1 MLKQIKLC
9 PSGCQYWNKSVV
21 ARNGKLLAYC
31 STLAIYFVDM
41 DTFSIAKIIAAHDQT
56 ITCISWNSMNPVQL
70 ASVSMDNLLYIWNL
84 STDTPDVQ
92 LNLPGAV
99 LMLEFNPNK
108 TDELL
113 LLHENGD
120 IRILNTV
127 TKALTKKANYAG
139 LRPKSLKFHPS
150 FPGRFALGCNEGGA
164 LACLMSTDSVKK
176 LDLNKNSPACE
187 DIQWDPLSDKYL
199 LVGFKD
205 GSLALFDVDTTQIM
219 MAFDRISTG
228 IKSIAW
234 NKASPGEFFTVT
246 DKIAALKI
254 WNVSKKNPVDTVK
267 LGNSGISHI
276 SYMHD
281 RGELICAFKNG
292 SMGVYSLLKK
302 KLEFCTEPG
311 HAETVF
317 DISINP
323 KDKNM
328 IATASYEG
336 TIKIWDLRSMKNIDT
351 LHSDALGLGEFKG
364 VMQVKCVLYGVA
376 WGPGT
381 LIAACTAKG
390 DVLVFDYSK
399 TRLLHRFRPTIE
411 APIYR
416 INWNPARPELLA
428 VGTTDSFLA
437 ILKIE
442 GKTMSKYKMIK
453 HPMSVFG
460 TVWHPVNAMQ
470 IATGCL
476 DGKIRVFNDG
486 ELAVEIKAHEGK
498 IFNLAWNPCFDNVI
512 ATSSDDKTVG
522 VWDVSS
528 KRAVAQLRGHTQN
541 TRAIVWNTEVPWI
554 LISGSWD
561 ATIRVWDVRTSEC
574 LHVSNEHHA
583 DVYGLTSHPN
593 RPFLLLSCSRDAS
606 VRFWSLEEYISEL
619 ELRSLSGDAWS
630 SLLAAPSLEASQ
642 PLSLMG
648 SGSKLVQEQLSGASD
663 VDRFKL
669 LLTFF
674 RFRTGE
680 DDFFEILNFIKYNK
694 SVNINN
700 TILPI
705 EELYSSRSS
714 KATELETAS
723 GMAYLGSALAKKE
736 DRLKESAKTHL
747 KLGNLKQYCELMIK
761 LNNWERAL
769 AFAPGFCLDYWQNVA
784 SRYAQYLANNEKED
798 AAAVM
803 LAAGKPE
810 KAIQYLLKRRDFED
824 ALLVASRKGSGVFT
838 AAPGEGPRAV
848 VTESSEDYVLRDIV
862 NKLAEDQF
870 MVSEPVLAAST
881 HLALKDFKSA
891 YNKFLRSHELTYAL
905 AISELFGLND
915 QELKVYLARK
925 CEKKGLWSVAFKLIG
940 SNDRAKELIAAR
952 LPDTG
957 RYELFG
963 LKSVEEFASLAQRAA
978 ADGNS
983 KEAVRLFIVCRNFQR
998 AGELAVQMFKELCS
1012 SDDLSEMLEVVQY
1025 FAYANLENVSL
1036 KTKAE
1041 LLAIGSLVGGMES
1054 YWKGYS
1060 VTYMLFATFANLVR
1074 MQHLE
1079 LPVSQNAQIIVH
1091 SVLESLRSTDSAK
1104 EILASAQGLTAGER
1118 ESVENLMGQF
1128 GKVHLSAGKETVR
1141 NRMRLVG
1148 GNLPANN
1155 ANKKTPVSI
1164 FTRKPIQG
1172 SVFPIG
1178 THALGL
1184 DEALMWTKV
1193 NPFSPLNDGSLIN
1206 PY

>member
-56 ITCISWNSMNPVQL
+56 ITCISWNSLNPVQL

-84 STDTPDVQ
+84 STDIPDVQ

-99 LMLEFNPNK
+99 LMIEFNPNK
-108 TDELL
+108 VDELL

-120 IRILNTV
+120 IRILNTL

-176 LDLNKNSPACE
+176 LDLNKNSPPSE
-187 DIQWDPLSDKYL
+187 DIQWDPLSEKYL
-199 LVGFKD
+199 LVAFKD
-205 GSLALFDVDTTQIM
+205 GSLALFDVETTQIM
-219 MAFDRISTG
+219 MSFERISTG

-234 NKASPGEFFTVT
+234 NKSSPGEFFTVT

-276 SYMHD
+276 GYMHD

-336 TIKIWDLRSMKNIDT
+336 TIKIWDLRTMKNIDT

-376 WGPGT
+376 WGPNT
-381 LIAACTAKG
+381 LIATCTAKG

-416 INWNPARPELLA
+416 ISWSSLRPDLIA
-428 VGTTDSFLA
+428 VGTTDSYLA

-442 GKTMSKYKMIK
+442 GKTISKHKMVK
-453 HPMSVFG
+453 HPQSVFG
-460 TVWHPVNAMQ
+460 TVWHPNNPLQ
-470 IATGCL
+470 IATGCQ

-486 ELAVEIKAHEGK
+486 ELSVEIKAHEGK
-498 IFNLAWNPCFDNVI
+498 IFNLAWNPCFDNII
-512 ATSSDDKTVG
+512 ATSSDDKSVG
-522 VWDVSS
+522 VWDVTT

-541 TRAIVWNTEVPWI
+541 TRAIVWNSEVPWV

-574 LHVSNEHHA
+574 LHISNEHHA
-583 DVYGLTSHPN
+583 DVYGLTSHPQ

-619 ELRSLSGDAWS
+619 ELRIMSGESWS
-630 SLLAAPSLEASQ
+630 SLIASPSLETTA

-648 SGSKLVQEQLSGASD
+648 SGGRALLPLLVDSSD
-663 VDRFKL
+663 VDRLKHI
-669 LLTFF
+669 LTFF

-680 DDFFEILNFIKYNK
+680 DDFFDILNFIKHGK
-694 SVNINN
+694 TVNMNN
-700 TILPI
+700 QVLPI
-705 EELYSSRSS
+705 EELSSSRSS

-747 KLGNLKQYCELMIK
+747 KLGNIKQYCELMIK

-784 SRYAQYLANNEKED
+784 SRYSQFLANNEKED
-798 AAAVM
+798 AAAVL
-803 LAAGKPE
+803 LASGKPD

-838 AAPGEGPRAV
+838 AAPGEGPRSIVAER
-848 VTESSEDYVLRDIV
+848 TEDYVLRDIV
-862 NKLAEDQF
+862 SKLAEDHF
-870 MVSEPVLAAST
+870 LVSEPVQAAAT
-881 HLALKDFKSA
+881 HLALKDFRSA
-891 YNKFLRSHELTYAL
+891 FNKFVRSHELTYAL
-905 AISELFGLND
+905 GLAQLFGID
-915 QELKVYLARK
+915 SKEVKIFLARK
-925 CEKKGLWSVAFKLIG
+925 CEKKGLWSTAFRFLEDNSKVRELMA
-940 SNDRAKELIAAR
+940 AK
-952 LPDTG
+952 LPDVG

-963 LKSVEEFASLAQRAA
+963 LKSPEDYANSAGMT
-978 ADGNS
+978 GNDC
-983 KEAVRLFIVCRNFQR
+983 KEAIRLFIVSRNFQR
-998 AGELAVQMFKELCS
+998 AADLAVSRFKELCS
-1012 SDDLSEMLEVVQY
+1012 SDDLSEMFEILQY
-1025 FAYANLENVSL
+1025 FAFANLENVSL

-1060 VTYMLFATFANLVR
+1060 VTFMLFATFANLVR
-1074 MQHLE
+1074 MQHLD
-1079 LPVSQNAQIIVH
+1079 LPVSQNCQIIVH
-1091 SVLESLRSTDSAK
+1091 AVLESLRSSETAK
-1104 EILASAQGLTAGER
+1104 EILASAQNLSSSER
-1118 ESVENLMGQF
+1118 EAVDYLNGQF
-1128 GKVHLSAGKETVR
+1128 SKVHLNAGKETVR

-1155 ANKKTPVSI
+1155 ANKKSPISI

-1178 THALGL
+1178 SHALGL

>member
-56 ITCISWNSMNPVQL
+56 ITCISWNTLNPAQL

-84 STDTPDVQ
+84 TTDIPDVQ

-99 LMLEFNPNK
+99 LMIEFNPNK
-108 TDELL
+108 ADELL

-120 IRILNTV
+120 IRILNTL

-164 LACLMSTDSVKK
+164 LACMMSNDNVKK
-176 LDLNKNSPACE
+176 CDLNKQSPPSE

-199 LVGFKD
+199 LVAFKD
-205 GSLALFDVDTTQIM
+205 GSLALFDVETAQILSS
-219 MAFDRISTG
+219 FDRISTG

-234 NKASPGEFFTVT
+234 NKSSPGEFFSVT

-302 KLEFCTEPG
+302 KLEYCTEPG

-336 TIKIWDLRSMKNIDT
+336 TIKIWDLRNMRNIDT
-351 LHSDALGLGEFKG
+351 LHSDALGLGQFKG
-364 VMQVKCVLYGVA
+364 IMQIKCVLYGVA

-381 LIAACTAKG
+381 LIATCTAKG
-390 DVLVFDYSK
+390 DVLIYDYSK

-416 INWNPARPELLA
+416 ISWNNLQTDLIA
-428 VGTTDSFLA
+428 VGTTDNYLA

-442 GKTMSKYKMIK
+442 PKIISKHKMIK
-453 HPMSVFG
+453 HPQSVFG
-460 TVWHPVNAMQ
+460 TVWHPNNALQ

-486 ELAVEIKAHEGK
+486 ELISEIKAHEGK
-498 IFNLAWNPCFDNVI
+498 IFNLAWNPCFDNII

-522 VWDVSS
+522 VWDVTS
-528 KRAVAQLRGHTQN
+528 KRAIAQLRGHTQN
-541 TRAIVWNTEVPWI
+541 TRAIVWNSEVPWI
-554 LISGSWD
+554 LVSGSWD
-561 ATIRVWDVRTSEC
+561 STIRVWDVRTSEC
-574 LHVSNEHHA
+574 LHISTEHHA
-583 DVYGLTSHPN
+583 DVYGLTSHIS

-606 VRFWSLEEYISEL
+606 VRFWSLEEYITEL
-619 ELRSLSGDAWS
+619 ELRVLSGNSWGSILGAASLEVNTPLALMGLGSKSLST
-630 SLLAAPSLEASQ
+630 LLATSNP
-642 PLSLMG
+642 
-648 SGSKLVQEQLSGASD
+648 
-663 VDRFKL
+663 VDRFKHI
-669 LLTFF
+669 LTFF

-680 DDFFEILNFIKYNK
+680 DDFFEILNFIKNNT

-700 TILPI
+700 QVLPI

-723 GMAYLGSALAKKE
+723 GMAYLGSALAKKD

-747 KLGNLKQYCELMIK
+747 KLGNLRQYCELMIK
-761 LNNWERAL
+761 LGNWERAL

-784 SRYAQYLANNEKED
+784 QRYAQHLANNEKED
-798 AAAVM
+798 AGAVL
-803 LAAGKPE
+803 LASGKPD
-810 KAIQYLLKRRDFED
+810 KAIQFLLKRRDFED

-838 AAPGEGPRAV
+838 GPPPEGPRKQEV
-848 VTESSEDYVLRDIV
+848 EGTEDYVLRDIV
-862 NKLAEDQF
+862 NKLAEDF
-870 MVSEPVLAAST
+870 FLVSEPVMAAAT
-881 HLALKDFKSA
+881 HLSLRDYKSA
-891 YNKFLRSHELTYAL
+891 YNKFMRSHELAYAL
-905 AISELFGLND
+905 AISELFEVQD
-915 QELKVYLARK
+915 PELKVYLARK
-925 CEKKGLWSVAFKLIG
+925 CEKKGLWSTAMAFLG
-940 SNDRAKELIAAR
+940 DNVEYKELIAAKM
-952 LPDTG
+952 PDTG
-957 RYELFG
+957 RYEQFG
-963 LKSVEEFASLAQRAA
+963 LKSVNEYENLALSAL
-978 ADGNS
+978 NS
-983 KEAVRLFIVCRNFQR
+983 QNYKEAVRLFIVSRNSQR
-998 AGELAVQMFKELCS
+998 AAELTIQRFKQLS
-1012 SDDLSEMLEVVQY
+1012 TTDDMSEIFDLIKY
-1025 FAYANLENVSL
+1025 FNFSNLENL
-1036 KTKAE
+1036 NIKLKAE
-1041 LLAIGSLVGGMES
+1041 LLAIGNLVGGMES
-1054 YWKGYS
+1054 FWKGYT
-1060 VTYMLFATFANLVR
+1060 VTYMLLATFSNLVR
-1074 MQHLE
+1074 MQNLD
-1079 LPVSQNAQIIVH
+1079 LPVGPNFQIIVH
-1091 SVLESLRSTDSAK
+1091 SILESLRSSEVGKETLVTIQNPSA
-1104 EILASAQGLTAGER
+1104 AER
-1118 ESVENLMGQF
+1118 ESAEHLTAQF
-1128 GKVHLSAGKETVR
+1128 NKLHLNAGKEAIR
-1141 NRMRLVG
+1141 NRMRLIG

-1155 ANKKTPVSI
+1155 ANKKIPVSI

-1172 SVFPIG
+1172 SVFNIG
-1178 THALGL
+1178 TYALGL